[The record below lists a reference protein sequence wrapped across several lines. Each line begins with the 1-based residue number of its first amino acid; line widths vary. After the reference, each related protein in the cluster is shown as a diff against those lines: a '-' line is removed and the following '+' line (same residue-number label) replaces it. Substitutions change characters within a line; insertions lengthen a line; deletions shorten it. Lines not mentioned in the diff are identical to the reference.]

1 MQTRILQ
8 WWFLRKVCLFNCQK
22 NPETLSTALAS
33 SSSTGVTV
41 QTACVLVFVAS
52 SIEIAHSNKT
62 ELSFFRE
69 TNQDKD
75 LQKKLFCN
83 HKMDADDEKTLQ
95 IGDTEGTSSSNGGR
109 MSITEEEAN
118 EASDGLE
125 TEDDDSNEDEDL
137 SEDSNDEEG
146 KLIFDMNRK
155 FWWSLTVNSN
165 FI

>member
-1 MQTRILQ
+1 MS
-8 WWFLRKVCLFNCQK
+8 K
-22 NPETLSTALAS
+22 NLEILSTALAT

-146 KLIFDMNRK
+146 KQIFDKKRK
-155 FWWSLTVNSN
+155 FCRP
-165 FI
+165 